1 MNWIKR
7 FYIKSKELSSSKKK
21 QRQLCW
27 LITLIL
33 AIFLVYDFVFFK
45 PTNQFVIASVSIIFL
60 LSGIAKFYPKLMH
73 YPLLIWMLFGQILGE
88 ITSTIILGLVYF
100 VLFFPITLFIRIFRK
115 KKEETGWLKKSDELS
130 DYEKMY

>member
-1 MNWIKR
+1 
-7 FYIKSKELSSSKKK
+7 
-21 QRQLCW
+21 
-27 LITLIL
+27 
-33 AIFLVYDFVFFK
+33 
-45 PTNQFVIASVSIIFL
+45 
-60 LSGIAKFYPKLMH
+60 
-73 YPLLIWMLFGQILGE
+73 MLFGQILGE